1 MSSLVENIILFFS
14 TLIFVGFMSAARP
27 TNPQDDLWRLAAASG
42 EPIIVAVY
50 PKEVED
56 EPEVIVKSKQQET
69 FEKAIEKAIEEQT
82 VIDEDLIKMVK
93 HFEGFE
99 QTTTYDTDGA
109 MMIGHGFRK
118 EDIPDLKLGDTIT
131 KEEAHEVLLRVLGR
145 FGCHVDKTIEVPI
158 SKHQRNAMTS
168 FAYNI
173 GPNAFKGSFVAKE
186 TNKKNYERAA
196 DCFRYWRHVKV
207 DGKKIV
213 SKGLMRRRAAE
224 KLMYLRKAEL

>member
-1 MSSLVENIILFFS
+1 MYFQLAGFFLLKQETVMSAENIS
-14 TLIFVGFMSAARP
+14 NRTLTRKSWCNESEIITPNKTDVARMG
-27 TNPQDDLWRLAAASG
+27 DIDWEGMR
-42 EPIIVAVY
+42 
-50 PKEVED
+50 
-56 EPEVIVKSKQQET
+56 QES